1 MASYED
7 LKVAAKRVIDANN
20 YMVLGTSDPT
30 GRPWVSPVYF
40 TPDAYIDFYWV
51 SSSEALHSQNI
62 ARRPDISIVV
72 FDSQVPI
79 GAAEAVYMSARAEE
93 IADSDLELCA
103 EIYSGRLP
111 EARGFGPE
119 QLRAPALLR
128 LYRATVAEH
137 SILIRGG
144 DPDHGRGVDSR
155 MTLTLSR

>member
-1 MASYED
+1 MAS
-7 LKVAAKRVIDANN
+7 ACCSAW
-20 YMVLGTSDPT
+20 
-30 GRPWVSPVYF
+30 RPASCHYHWPRGNLAQARAIGCF

-79 GAAEAVYMSARAEE
+79 GATEAAYMSARAKE

-155 MTLTLSR
+155 MTLTLTR

>member
-1 MASYED
+1 
-7 LKVAAKRVIDANN
+7 
-20 YMVLGTSDPT
+20 
-30 GRPWVSPVYF
+30 
-40 TPDAYIDFYWV
+40 V

-79 GAAEAVYMSARAEE
+79 GAAEAAYMSAGAKE

-128 LYRATVAEH
+128 LYRATMAQH

-144 DPDHGRGVDSR
+144 DPDHRRGVDSR
-155 MTLTLSR
+155 MTLTLTR